1 MMYQFL
7 GGASGATSSAGGSM
21 YAAAASTVSCTSSC
35 PVESSARSPA
45 SATRSFSGCSSKLSC
60 SSAISR
66 LFCEELQDPLDTTCQ
81 QRIDHREICGEGEHA
96 EDHDSRGALHLFAVR
111 PGHAAHL
118 QLQIV
123 EIIPR
128 VPNPNFDVGS
138 SHKVFL
144 SHVLPTGCGCLA
156 GAEGFEPPLAVLET
170 AGLPLNLRP
179 CDAPPV
185 QGGTP
190 ILLDFLMRLVLP
202 AVPAELL
209 HFQAFGGG
217 LLVLGR
223 RVVPVLAL
231 RALERNNVARHGSN
245 SYLMISVTVPAP
257 TVRPPSRIAKRNPL
271 SMATGVISSTVK
283 ATLSPGITIS
293 VPSGNSA
300 TPVTSVVRKWNCGRY
315 PLKNGV
321 CRPPSSLLN
330 TYTDPL
336 NTVCGVI
343 VPGLAITCPRSTSSL
358 STPRNSRPTLSPA
371 RPSSNSFLNISTP
384 VTTVLRVG
392 RNPTISISSPTLQI
406 PRSMRPVTTVP
417 RP

>member
-7 GGASGATSSAGGSM
+7 GDATGAASSAAGST
-21 YAAAASTVSCTSSC
+21 YSATASTVSRTSFC
-35 PVESSARSPA
+35 PVESSACSPA
-45 SATRSFSGCSSKLSC
+45 SAVPSSSAFSSKSC

-66 LFCEELQDPLDTTCQ
+66 LFCEVLQDPLDAARQ

-144 SHVLPTGCGCLA
+144 SHVLPTGLGCLA

-179 CDAPPV
+179 CVAPPPG
-185 QGGTP
+185 QGGTL
-190 ILLDFLMRLVLP
+190 ILLDFLVGLVLP
-202 AVPAELL
+202 AMPAELL

-223 RVVPVLAL
+223 RIVPVLAL

-271 SMATGVISSTVK
+271 SMATGVISSTCK

-300 TPVTSVVRKWNCGRY
+300 TPVTSVVRK
-315 PLKNGV
+315 
-321 CRPPSSLLN
+321 
-330 TYTDPL
+330 
-336 NTVCGVI
+336 
-343 VPGLAITCPRSTSSL
+343 
-358 STPRNSRPTLSPA
+358 
-371 RPSSNSFLNISTP
+371 
-384 VTTVLRVG
+384 
-392 RNPTISISSPTLQI
+392 
-406 PRSMRPVTTVP
+406 
-417 RP
+417 

>member
-1 MMYQFL
+1 MIYQFL
-7 GGASGATSSAGGSM
+7 GDASGAASSAGGSTCS
-21 YAAAASTVSCTSSC
+21 AAASAASCTSFC
-35 PVESSARSPA
+35 PVEASGLPSASPA
-45 SATRSFSGCSSKLSC
+45 TANLASSGCSSKYSF
-60 SSAISR
+60 SSSISR
-66 LFCEELQDPLDTTCQ
+66 LFCEVLQDRFDALRQ
-81 QRIDHREICGEGEHA
+81 NRIDHRKICGEGEHA
-96 EDHDSRGALHLFAVR
+96 EDHDSCGALHLLAVR

-123 EIIPR
+123 EIILR
-128 VPNPNFDVGS
+128 VPNPNFDIGS

-144 SHVLPTGCGCLA
+144 ATYSQLVAGCLA

-179 CDAPPV
+179 CVAPPV
-185 QGGTP
+185 QGGTL
-190 ILLDFLMRLVLP
+190 ILLDFLVRLVLP

-231 RALERNNVARHGSN
+231 RALERNDVARHGSN

-257 TVRPPSRIAKRNPL
+257 TVRPPSRIAKRKPL
-271 SMATGVISSTVK
+271 SMATGGINST
-283 ATLSPGITIS
+283 
-293 VPSGNSA
+293 GN
-300 TPVTSVVRKWNCGRY
+300 
-315 PLKNGV
+315 
-321 CRPPSSLLN
+321 
-330 TYTDPL
+330 
-336 NTVCGVI
+336 
-343 VPGLAITCPRSTSSL
+343 
-358 STPRNSRPTLSPA
+358 PTLPPA

-384 VTTVLRVG
+384 VTTVLRVS
-392 RNPTISISSPTLQI
+392 RKPTISISSPTLQI

>member
-7 GGASGATSSAGGSM
+7 GAAGGATSSAGGSI
-21 YAAAASTVSCTSSC
+21 YSAAASTVSCTSFC
-35 PVESSARSPA
+35 PVESSACSPA
-45 SATRSFSGCSSKLSC
+45 SATRSSSGCSSKSC

-66 LFCEELQDPLDTTCQ
+66 LFCEELQDPLDAARQ
-81 QRIDHREICGEGEHA
+81 QRIDHREIGGEGEHA
-96 EDHDSRGALHLFAVR
+96 ENHDRRGALHLFAVR

-128 VPNPNFDVGS
+128 VPNPNFAVGS

-144 SHVLPTGCGCLA
+144 SHALPTGCGCLA

-179 CDAPPV
+179 CAAPPV

-231 RALERNNVARHGSN
+231 RALERNDVARHGQ
-245 SYLMISVTVPAP
+245 TP
-257 TVRPPSRIAKRNPL
+257 T
-271 SMATGVISSTVK
+271 
-283 ATLSPGITIS
+283 
-293 VPSGNSA
+293 
-300 TPVTSVVRKWNCGRY
+300 
-315 PLKNGV
+315 
-321 CRPPSSLLN
+321 
-330 TYTDPL
+330 
-336 NTVCGVI
+336 
-343 VPGLAITCPRSTSSL
+343 
-358 STPRNSRPTLSPA
+358 
-371 RPSSNSFLNISTP
+371 
-384 VTTVLRVG
+384 
-392 RNPTISISSPTLQI
+392 
-406 PRSMRPVTTVP
+406 
-417 RP
+417 